1 MWEALLGLLNSPAS
15 NADHPRVCG
24 EHRLDFAQFRRHWG
38 ITPAYA
44 GNTRQKRDGERA
56 SGITP
61 AYDAGSTT
69 AQTRTQNVRWDHP
82 RVCGEHYD
90 GEDVLI
96 LDEGSPRVCGEHGV
110 SGGFHFNAI
119 GSSPPMRGARF
130 ARVTSA
136 KWLGIIPAYAGST
149 FSASTIV
156 AELWDHPRVCGEH
169 NRPHPRS
176 TLITGS
182 SPHMRGAPGSIDVI
196 L

>member
-1 MWEALLGLLNSPAS
+1 MLMVPPSRWWE
-15 NADHPRVCG
+15 HPRIRG
-24 EHRLDFAQFRRHWG
+24 EHTRCPRMMAAIKGSPPHTRGAPISQHHSG
-38 ITPAYA
+38 IGAGATPAYV
-44 GNTRQKRDGERA
+44 
-56 SGITP
+56 
-61 AYDAGSTT
+61 GSTT
-69 AQTRTQNVRWDHP
+69 SCCPTAPRSRDHP